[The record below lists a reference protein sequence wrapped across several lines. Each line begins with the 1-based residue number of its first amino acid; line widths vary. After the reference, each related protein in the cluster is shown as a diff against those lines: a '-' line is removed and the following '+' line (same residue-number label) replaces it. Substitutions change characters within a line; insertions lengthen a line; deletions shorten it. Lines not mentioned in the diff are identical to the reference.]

1 MKIKQFY
8 NLRTAKIKEDVMINL
23 IISNKII
30 IKTNICDTLI
40 NLYNK
45 SCKQNSL
52 EYLLLIIYLLW
63 EYGNDS
69 SFSLIRKGLKY
80 KSVFHSIIF
89 DCISYKSF
97 DLSGIKYII

>member
-8 NLRTAKIKEDVMINL
+8 NLKRAKINGDIMINL

-30 IKTNICDTLI
+30 IKTNFCDTLI

-45 SCKQNSL
+45 SNKQNSL
-52 EYLLLIIYLLW
+52 EYLLIFIYLVW
-63 EYGNDS
+63 EYENDL

-80 KSVFHSIIF
+80 KSIFHSVIF